1 MTIVYDDELL
11 AILRDDCPYSDI
23 TTEGLGIGGAAAT
36 LRMTARQDMV
46 LCGVEE
52 AVRMF
57 ALMGASAKAAAAS
70 GAAVAAQGLI
80 LEAAG
85 EARAL
90 HRTYKMAQTW
100 MEILSGIATATRA
113 IVTAAHR
120 GNPHCRIACTR
131 KHMPGMKRM
140 AIRAIEAGGAAPHR
154 LGLSDYLL
162 VFNEHRVLL
171 DDAVALKDHLARL
184 KRSAP
189 ERRLTAEAHGV
200 DEALLLAE
208 AGADVLQV
216 DKLSPEDVAELRAK
230 LSAVA
235 PGVVLAAAGGVNA
248 SNAQAYA
255 AAGADILVTSAP
267 YYAPP
272 RDVKVTFAKG

>member
-200 DEALLLAE
+200 DEALLLAK

-235 PGVVLAAAGGVNA
+235 LGVVLAAAGGVNA